1 MYAYLE
7 KAHADGVRRSELF
20 FDPQTHTHRG
30 VGFDVFMPGFA
41 SAMERAAT
49 DFGISAALILCF
61 LRHLPADDA
70 MKTWEEAQKYVQNK
84 SIVSVGLD
92 SSEKDFPPALFKPVF
107 EKAGAAGMRLVAH
120 AGEEGPPEYVI
131 AALDALKVERVDHGV
146 RAEEDPV
153 LMQRLVDTQIPLTVC
168 PFSNLALKVV
178 ERLEDHNIKRL
189 LDKGL
194 AVSINS
200 DDPAYFGGYIAENYR
215 ATAQALGLTRD
226 EVVRI
231 ARISLQST
239 FSPESDKQK
248 WLEELDNYVRQAN
261 KQLLEEEGV
270 TVETTVES
278 ETIALEDEVAA

>member
-1 MYAYLE
+1 
-7 KAHADGVRRSELF
+7 
-20 FDPQTHTHRG
+20 
-30 VGFDVFMPGFA
+30 
-41 SAMERAAT
+41 
-49 DFGISAALILCF
+49 
-61 LRHLPADDA
+61 
-70 MKTWEEAQKYVQNK
+70 
-84 SIVSVGLD
+84 
-92 SSEKDFPPALFKPVF
+92 
-107 EKAGAAGMRLVAH
+107 
-120 AGEEGPPEYVI
+120 
-131 AALDALKVERVDHGV
+131 
-146 RAEEDPV
+146 
-153 LMQRLVDTQIPLTVC
+153 LTVC